1 MIGETLG
8 AYRIVARLGTGG
20 MGEVYLAQHTRIDRR
35 AAIKVLLPELSHN
48 QVVVDRFFAEARAT
62 SSIRHPGIV
71 EILDCDIHPS
81 GRAYIVMELLEGES
95 LAARLTR
102 EPGFGRNVD
111 RVLAL
116 GGEVADA

>member
-1 MIGETLG
+1 MIGEILG
-8 AYRIVARLGTGG
+8 SYRNMDRLGTRGI
-20 MGEVYLAQHTRIDRR
+20 GEGYPAQHTRIAPR

-71 EILDCDIHPS
+71 EILDCDVHAS

-95 LAARLTR
+95 LAGRLGR
-102 EPGFGRNVD
+102 DAGFGRRLDLVFA
-111 RVLAL
+111 VS
-116 GGEVADA
+116 

>member
-8 AYRIVARLGTGG
+8 AYKIVDRLGTGG
-20 MGEVYLAQHTRIDRR
+20 MGEVHLGPHTAIDRR

-71 EILDCDIHPS
+71 EILDCDVHPS
-81 GRAYIVMELLEGES
+81 GRAYIVMELLQGES
-95 LAARLTR
+95 LAGRIGR
-102 EPGFGRNVD
+102 DPGLGRQLDLVF
-111 RVLAL
+111 A
-116 GGEVADA
+116 VAPGAG